1 MGEFTPYA
9 QRGIRN
15 KDWLYVRH
23 KDRRI
28 MLHKQ
33 RNDPDEQHNLIDD
46 PTYSTMLDDFDARI
60 TAHMEARSDDWD
72 MAADFPPQTS

>member
-1 MGEFTPYA
+1 
-9 QRGIRN
+9 
-15 KDWLYVRH
+15 
-23 KDRRI
+23 